1 MTSLDVIKMLDQK
14 LKTGSK
20 APKDQKNGIFNLIN
34 DCSTSK
40 PRLPWEDLMKKIE
53 VTHKTTPV
61 YSKEK
66 IKEKFKIKH
75 SAKDVIYNVK
85 FFIERN

>member
-1 MTSLDVIKMLDQK
+1 
-14 LKTGSK
+14 
-20 APKDQKNGIFNLIN
+20 
-34 DCSTSK
+34 
-40 PRLPWEDLMKKIE
+40 MKKIE